1 VGAPTEADVPS
12 KVDVYDLV
20 NLKKIDSFETGEGA
34 FGYMVQ
40 KEIIRAAISPDGNQ
54 LATGSSGGTITLWS
68 LKSRK
73 VVAKLKLAAPRTVPP
88 EYTAML
94 FSADGKQLF
103 AGDSGGTIRRWELP
117 TGQEIDPPSG
127 YVGPLYAQLS
137 PDGGSAVLFD
147 HSGRMDVWDLK
158 LRSIRTKIR
167 PPGQQPV
174 KELFVNVE
182 PMFGFTGDG
191 NRVFLSTFEG
201 HVTLWDAATGK
212 QTTAFDVTGYSED
225 AGWLRFC
232 TSSPDGKQLVLNRGR
247 QQVVAVD
254 AVSGKELWTSPQ
266 LAKVCMC
273 YQPMFMPDGKSM
285 YVGISVFAG
294 SRRSRSNGET
304 ICR

>member
-1 VGAPTEADVPS
+1 
-12 KVDVYDLV
+12 
-20 NLKKIDSFETGEGA
+20 
-34 FGYMVQ
+34 
-40 KEIIRAAISPDGNQ
+40 
-54 LATGSSGGTITLWS
+54 
-68 LKSRK
+68 
-73 VVAKLKLAAPRTVPP
+73 
-88 EYTAML
+88 ML

-103 AGDSGGTIRRWELP
+103 AGDSDGTIRRWKLRPRNRCPIWTAHHSTITTLNLADDGKMLVSTDEDAAIRRWELS

-127 YVGPLYAQLS
+127 YVGRLYAQLS

-158 LRSIRTKIR
+158 SRSIRTKIR
-167 PPGQQPV
+167 PPGQQPIN
-174 KELFVNVE
+174 ELFVDVE

-191 NRVFLSTFEG
+191 KQVFLSSFEG

-212 QTTAFDVTGYSED
+212 QTTAFDVTGYSEE

-232 TSSPDGKQLVLNRGR
+232 TSSPDGKQLVLSRGR

-285 YVGISVFAG
+285 YVGISVFADQG
-294 SRRSRSNGET
+294 ASRSNGET
-304 ICR
+304 VCR